1 MFSLLASRSCAT
13 CAMISLTF
21 EEKLETAG
29 NLIHDQRVLRI
40 VDSKCFEFN
49 CENFIPPQ
57 PLSND
62 IRTININTL
71 Y

>member
-1 MFSLLASRSCAT
+1 
-13 CAMISLTF
+13 MISLTF

-40 VDSKCFEFN
+40 VDSKCFEFK
-49 CENFIPPQ
+49 CENYIPPQ